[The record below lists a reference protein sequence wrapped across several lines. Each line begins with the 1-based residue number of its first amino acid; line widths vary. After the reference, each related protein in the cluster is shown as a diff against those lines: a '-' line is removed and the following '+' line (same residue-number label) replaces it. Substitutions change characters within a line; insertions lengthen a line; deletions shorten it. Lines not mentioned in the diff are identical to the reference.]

1 MSVTERPY
9 GVLMGFTQARG
20 DDGRLML
27 VMAFDENKT
36 GRPGYLHGG
45 AIAGLLESAG
55 FAGLAD
61 AIGENPAPRLKPINA
76 TVTYMRAGRECT
88 TYARAM
94 IERLGRSV
102 ANIEV
107 TAWQDDPA
115 RPIAMAQMNI
125 LIDRQRDEDVTPKAS
140 DD

>member
-1 MSVTERPY
+1 MSAPLDAPY
-9 GVLMGFTQARG
+9 AATMGFGHERG
-20 DDGRLML
+20 ADGRLILTMDYAGSK
-27 VMAFDENKT
+27 M

-61 AIGENPAPRLKPINA
+61 ALAEEPSPRLKPVNV
-76 TVTYMRAGRECT
+76 TVTYMRGGVEKRT
-88 TYARAM
+88 FARAT
-94 IERLGRSV
+94 IERLGRRV

-115 RPIAMAQMNI
+115 KPIAMAQMNI
-125 LIDRQRDEDVTPKAS
+125 LIDRD
-140 DD
+140 

>member
-1 MSVTERPY
+1 METTRPY
-9 GVLMGFTQARG
+9 GVLMGFSQERG
-20 DDGRLML
+20 ADGRLTLIMD
-27 VMAFDENKT
+27 FDENKT

-55 FAGLAD
+55 FAALAD
-61 AIGENPAPRLKPINA
+61 AMEEDLGLAPAPRLKPINA
-76 TVTYMRAGRECT
+76 TVTYMRAGLKRR

-94 IERLGRSV
+94 IERLGRTI

-115 RPIAMAQMNI
+115 KPIAMAQMNI
-125 LIDRQRDEDVTPKAS
+125 LIDRS
-140 DD
+140 

>member
-1 MSVTERPY
+1 MTMLNRPY
-9 GVLMGFTQARG
+9 AALMGFIEAR
-20 DDGRLML
+20 DADGRLML
-27 VMAFDENKT
+27 VMDFAEDKT

-61 AIGENPAPRLKPINA
+61 AIGESPAPRLKPINV
-76 TVTYMRAGRECT
+76 TVTYMRGGVEKR

-94 IERLGRSV
+94 IERLGRRV

-115 RPIAMAQMNI
+115 KPIAMAQMNI
-125 LIDRQRDEDVTPKAS
+125 LIDRS
-140 DD
+140 

>member
-1 MSVTERPY
+1 MSVTARPY
-9 GVLMGFTQARG
+9 ATLMAFTQERG
-20 DDGRLML
+20 EDGRLML
-27 VMAFDENKT
+27 IMAFDENKT

-55 FAGLAD
+55 FVALED
-61 AIGENPAPRLKPINA
+61 AIGEDPAPRLKPINA
-76 TVTYMRAGRECT
+76 TVTYMRAGLERT

-107 TAWQDDPA
+107 TAWQDDPTK
-115 RPIAMAQMNI
+115 PIAMAQMNI
-125 LIDRQRDEDVTPKAS
+125 LIDRS
-140 DD
+140 

>member
-1 MSVTERPY
+1 MMAMDRPY
-9 GVLMGFTQARG
+9 ATLMDFMEERDA
-20 DDGRLML
+20 DGRLML
-27 VMAFDENKT
+27 VMDFAEDKT

-61 AIGENPAPRLKPINA
+61 VMQESPAPRLKPINA
-76 TVTYMRAGRECT
+76 TVTYMRGGLEKR

-94 IERLGRSV
+94 IERLGRRV

-115 RPIAMAQMNI
+115 KPIAMAQMNI
-125 LIDRQRDEDVTPKAS
+125 LIDRG
-140 DD
+140 

>member
-1 MSVTERPY
+1 MTETTRPY
-9 GVLMGFTQARG
+9 GVLMGFSQERG
-20 DDGRLML
+20 ADGRLTLIMD
-27 VMAFDENKT
+27 FDENKT

-55 FAGLAD
+55 FAALVD
-61 AIGENPAPRLKPINA
+61 AMDEDLGKSPAPRLKPINA
-76 TVTYMRAGRECT
+76 TVTYMRAGLKRR

-94 IERLGRSV
+94 IERLGRTI

-115 RPIAMAQMNI
+115 KPIAMAQMNI
-125 LIDRQRDEDVTPKAS
+125 LIDRS
-140 DD
+140 

>member
-1 MSVTERPY
+1 MSVTVRPY
-9 GVLMGFTQARG
+9 AALMAFTETRDEA
-20 DDGRLML
+20 GRLML
-27 VMAFDENKT
+27 IMAFDEDKT

-55 FAGLAD
+55 FAALAD
-61 AIGENPAPRLKPINA
+61 AMDEDPAPRLKPINA
-76 TVTYMRAGRECT
+76 TVTYMRAGLERT

-107 TAWQDDPA
+107 MAWQDDPSK
-115 RPIAMAQMNI
+115 PIAMAQLNI
-125 LIDRQRDEDVTPKAS
+125 LIDRG
-140 DD
+140 